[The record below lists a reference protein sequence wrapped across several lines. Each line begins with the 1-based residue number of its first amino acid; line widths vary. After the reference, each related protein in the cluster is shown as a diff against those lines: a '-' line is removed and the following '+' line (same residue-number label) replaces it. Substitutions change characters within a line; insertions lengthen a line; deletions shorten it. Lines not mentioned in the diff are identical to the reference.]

1 MRLRLAILVAGC
13 SGFVALSYEIVWY
26 RLLAVMTRGIASTF
40 GLLLAAYLLG
50 LAIGSRAVAVY
61 CREKGGDVRQL
72 RALAAFVVIA
82 NVIGSLVGPAF
93 AWSAHFTDFRLG
105 LVVVAVSAAF
115 LGAILPL
122 VCHFGIDADD
132 RAGVRLS
139 YVYLANIIGSAAGSL
154 LTGFVLMDT
163 LSIGTVAIVLA
174 LAGFALAALL
184 VAMSG
189 PAAGVRSPRMR
200 CSSAA
205 RSWRS

>member
-82 NVIGSLVGPAF
+82 NVIGPTSDPMTRGRR
-93 AWSAHFTDFRLG
+93 T
-105 LVVVAVSAAF
+105 
-115 LGAILPL
+115 LPT
-122 VCHFGIDADD
+122 
-132 RAGVRLS
+132 S
-139 YVYLANIIGSAAGSL
+139 GSGSP
-154 LTGFVLMDT
+154 
-163 LSIGTVAIVLA
+163 S
-174 LAGFALAALL
+174 
-184 VAMSG
+184 S
-189 PAAGVRSPRMR
+189 RYRR
-200 CSSAA
+200 RSSARSCRSSATSASTPMTA
-205 RSWRS
+205 RACGSRMSTSRTSSARRSEACSRASS